1 MKKELYERCFKA
13 DVLALVADPVSNVRM
28 SLAKVIRHHFLNTIN
43 GTFVFDIEVN
53 DCVRLL
59 KQDKSNDVVQYVEDI
74 QTFPMNEENDGVVLD
89 MGEYLQRLDNMKKK
103 VEATEVTP

>member
-1 MKKELYERCFKA
+1 MMKKELYERCFKA

-59 KQDKSNDVVQYVEDI
+59 KQDKSKDVV
-74 QTFPMNEENDGVVLD
+74 
-89 MGEYLQRLDNMKKK
+89 
-103 VEATEVTP
+103 